1 MLQHPTGVPVL
12 GRRLA
17 ALMLSLLVV
26 SGHLADCAGWL
37 SSPEARMACCEDEQ
51 TCPMHHNGST
61 PTASSHSVSQT
72 DADRCCG
79 ASEQGAAVPSI
90 SHSAIDGVSALLPAV
105 LPVPSAA
112 FVAVPAGWHSPRPRS
127 PSDRPRHVLL
137 SVFLI

>member
-1 MLQHPTGVPVL
+1 ML

-26 SGHLADCAGWL
+26 SGHLAECAGWL
-37 SSPEARMACCEDEQ
+37 GSPEARMACCEDEQ

-61 PTASSHSVSQT
+61 PTASAHAVSQA

-90 SHSAIDGVSALLPAV
+90 SHSAIDGVSALAPAV
-105 LPVPSAA
+105 VAVPSAA
-112 FVAVPAGWHSPRPRS
+112 FAAIRAEWRWPDPRPLGQ
-127 PSDRPRHVLL
+127 RPRRVLL